1 MELMKV
7 KRPWKVLKK
16 REMNN
21 LYTVLIVCS
30 ILAGCNNN
38 SFNIEV
44 GSPVEINSKFGKIKL
59 VLKDNDITID
69 KIEYFDK
76 GNKLFLSQE
85 FDERGIIVT
94 KLNHHE
100 KDSSSYS
107 TYTSFLSGVFSE
119 KVNDTLIK
127 ETYHNLVTTRE
138 YKFNND
144 ILYLDMFENGEKRY
158 NALNMKLIDSEWL
171 SENKVKLLLK
181 NYFPYNGEFEF
192 YYLNSRDKIKSKKL
206 EENYYMVE
214 FQKNSEKVSSIQFD
228 VEIIP
233 SVKDSLMNSVFTQE
247 IFLKY

>member
-1 MELMKV
+1 M
-7 KRPWKVLKK
+7 
-16 REMNN
+16 
-21 LYTVLIVCS
+21 
-30 ILAGCNNN
+30 
-38 SFNIEV
+38 
-44 GSPVEINSKFGKIKL
+44 
-59 VLKDNDITID
+59 
-69 KIEYFDK
+69 
-76 GNKLFLSQE
+76 
-85 FDERGIIVT
+85 
-94 KLNHHE
+94 NHHE

-214 FQKNSEKVSSIQFD
+214 FQKILRKLVVSS
-228 VEIIP
+228 
-233 SVKDSLMNSVFTQE
+233 LM
-247 IFLKY
+247 

>member
-1 MELMKV
+1 MKGIC
-7 KRPWKVLKK
+7 KK
-16 REMNN
+16 SIFSF
-21 LYTVLIVCS
+21 VVCS
-30 ILAGCNNN
+30 LIMGCDFN

-44 GSPVEINSKFGKIKL
+44 SSPVELNSKFGKINL
-59 VLKDNDITID
+59 VFKENDITLD

-76 GNKLFLSQE
+76 DNKLFLSQE
-85 FDERGIIVT
+85 FDEKGIIVS
-94 KLNHHE
+94 KLDNYE
-100 KDSSSYS
+100 KDSTSYS
-107 TYTSFLSGVFSE
+107 SYTSFLSGVFRE
-119 KVNDTLIK
+119 EVNDTLIK

-138 YKFNND
+138 FKFNND
-144 ILYLDMFENGEKRY
+144 ILYLDMFEHGEKRY
-158 NALNMKLIDSEWL
+158 NGLNMKLIDSEWL
-171 SENKVKLLLK
+171 GENKIRLLLK

-233 SVKDSLMNSVFTQE
+233 SVKDSLMNSIFTQE